1 MRETRTRRGERMNCP
16 NCQYESDY
24 KPQLIEFED
33 VDGQTYF
40 RCEKCHKV
48 FELVENDEVKG

>member
-1 MRETRTRRGERMNCP
+1 MNCP